1 MPCGHPALRHRR
13 LFARRCVRKHSS
25 TPATLWPMGVA
36 KSCAMYLIRF
46 RFELRYPLP
55 PELPLIPLVQSTLSN
70 GDSVLLL
77 YERRAQCACARRAI
91 GADPCQCLQG
101 HTHKQHKPLHHST
114 IAFICNPIT
123 IIYIYSFMYSQRC
136 AKPAILHTFSS
147 QESCLPRNLFSLH
160 IILCDYTDTSFMGR
174 VSISQAPLVW
184 PYSCRRARGHIRRSG
199 QPGASGV
206 GIDAKATTSPGAL
219 DHYRSGQPPMYIH
232 PFTHSHTHSLTHSQ
246 FRDR

>member
-1 MPCGHPALRHRR
+1 MRKTRNWSGSLPMS
-13 LFARRCVRKHSS
+13 ARTYSQTTQTT
-25 TPATLWPMGVA
+25 TPQHH
-36 KSCAMYLIRF
+36 CFYLQPYNNI
-46 RFELRYPLP
+46 Y
-55 PELPLIPLVQSTLSN
+55 
-70 GDSVLLL
+70 
-77 YERRAQCACARRAI
+77 
-91 GADPCQCLQG
+91 
-101 HTHKQHKPLHHST
+101 
-114 IAFICNPIT
+114 
-123 IIYIYSFMYSQRC
+123 IYIYSFMYSQRC

-232 PFTHSHTHSLTHSQ
+232 PFTHSLTHSLTHNSETG
-246 FRDR
+246 R